1 LSYPEDNL
9 WVKQEKCEKKK
20 LGITLHTKKLL
31 PNFYVQLLR
40 DPFHGRNFDDEK
52 ANEKGKAMVVKIQ

>member
-1 LSYPEDNL
+1 
-9 WVKQEKCEKKK
+9 VKKKK